1 MIRPIKVKNGIQLVA
16 EYEPEFKKYKDLNL
30 LEKDL
35 EELLRTNIDIL
46 VEDETMLIVGQQ
58 VSNSENGR
66 VDLIAIDENGDL
78 VLIEVKRDS
87 DDQRSRKE
95 TFEFQAIRYAA
106 SLATIKSPE
115 ELVDL
120 AFAQYIS
127 KNQKDFN
134 GLKDLTPRELG
145 LRILNDF
152 IDQNKIKIFNNKQ
165 RIILVASSFER
176 QTESAVS
183 WLISNS
189 VNISCYTVSI
199 LEINKDHFLDIQ
211 KILPPLKLDSFL
223 VDIKNSK
230 QSNHFNPQ
238 TSTKRNYL
246 PRMNKLFEWGLVK
259 ENDILMIKG
268 KENSKATVLNDKQ
281 VKFNNATLTYNE
293 WGETVTGWSS
303 ICIYEWAIM
312 ISTGQ
317 TLDQL
322 RREKIDEEDNKKIK
336 AS

>member
-1 MIRPIKVKNGIQLVA
+1 MIRPIKVTNGIQLVA
-16 EYEPEFKKYKDLNL
+16 GQEPELKKYKELNL

-66 VDLIAIDENGDL
+66 VDLIALDENGDL
-78 VLIEVKRDS
+78 VLIEIKRDS
-87 DDQRSRKE
+87 DDQKNRKE

-115 ELVDL
+115 DLVDL
-120 AFAQYIS
+120 AFAKYIN
-127 KNQKDFN
+127 KNQKDFKLN
-134 GLKDLTPRELG
+134 DLTPRELG
-145 LRILNDF
+145 LRIINDF

-189 VNISCYTVSI
+189 VDISCYTVSI
-199 LEINKDHFLDIQ
+199 LEINKDHFIDIQ

-230 QSNHFNPQ
+230 QSTYRNPT
-238 TSTKRNYL
+238 TSAKRNYL

-259 ENDILMIKG
+259 ENDILIIKG
-268 KENSKATVLNDKQ
+268 KEHSKAVVQNDKQ
-281 VKFNNATLTYNE
+281 VKFENKILSYNE

-312 ISTGQ
+312 VSNGQ

-322 RREKIDEEDNKKIK
+322 RREKMDEEDNKKLK
-336 AS
+336 VS